1 MLKPPDSTDRNQDL
15 ARTLQAA
22 TKRAIEGQSATV
34 QLDLETASALWAQLL
49 ANAELIEYLQAF
61 QVAAVNVDGV
71 ALGCVQPLHDTLVPI
86 LQQRLMQQ
94 AQAEVD
100 RDICSTHRTQRSI

>member
-1 MLKPPDSTDRNQDL
+1 MTSPALTASAERSQDL
-15 ARTLQAA
+15 ARQLQGAM
-22 TKRAIEGQSATV
+22 KRAIDGRSATV

-49 ANAELIEYLQAF
+49 ANAELIEGLQTL

-71 ALGCVQPLHDTLVPI
+71 AFGCSQPLHDTLVPI
-86 LQQRLMQQ
+86 LQKRLMQQ

-100 RDICSTHRTQRSI
+100 RDMRSRAGA